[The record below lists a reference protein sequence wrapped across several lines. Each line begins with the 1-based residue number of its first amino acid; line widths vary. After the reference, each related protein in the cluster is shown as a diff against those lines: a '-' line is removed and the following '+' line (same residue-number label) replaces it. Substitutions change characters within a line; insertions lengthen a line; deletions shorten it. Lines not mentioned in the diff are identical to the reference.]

1 MKIAIIGAGRLGS
14 ALGGRLAAAGHLITF
29 AGASGT
35 AREAAQRTPG
45 SSAAGTTVAV
55 SASELVVLAVPY
67 AAIGEALRDAGGFD
81 GRILWSCVNA
91 LKPDIS
97 GLAVGFTTSAA
108 EEVAARA
115 PSARVVAAVPP
126 FADQLTLGTPLIGGR
141 APTVFCCSDDSQ
153 AKATVAGLVRQL
165 GADPADAGPLAASR
179 LVEPAMMLLVALTY
193 ATTPPRVHGLA
204 LLRAD

>member
-67 AAIGEALRDAGGFD
+67 AAIGEALG
-81 GRILWSCVNA
+81 S
-91 LKPDIS
+91 S
-97 GLAVGFTTSAA
+97 
-108 EEVAARA
+108 EEAARA
-115 PSARVVAAVPP
+115 
-126 FADQLTLGTPLIGGR
+126 
-141 APTVFCCSDDSQ
+141 
-153 AKATVAGLVRQL
+153 
-165 GADPADAGPLAASR
+165 AASSGVRR
-179 LVEPAMMLLVALTY
+179 LRRNVERHA
-193 ATTPPRVHGLA
+193 
-204 LLRAD
+204 